1 MKRLKLL
8 GIASALVFAGAFI
21 FAQDSDFSDDFSS
34 DFGNDFG
41 SDFGDSSSS
50 SFSMTQ
56 LEVSGEAELNF
67 RAYFDDDEHTQYDPL
82 SPKEWES
89 EATPKG
95 KVNLKYSNDS
105 VSAEIKFA
113 LSKDILDEY
122 HGDVID
128 EMTLESYLGNFTV
141 QAGKMKVVWGKGDKL
156 HAIDNFNANDYTDFV
171 ISDYIDRRI
180 AEPMV
185 RVLYNVPTDVGPFSS
200 SRFEVVWTPFF
211 TPDRYAESGR
221 WVPAQVSSLTSGL
234 TSIAGQALVEQ
245 GVKARDESSPAYSEQ
260 ALYTT
265 MVSNATTLADNI
277 YPDTYKLKY
286 MQAGARFT
294 TTTGSLDWGISYY
307 AGRDKTAS
315 IDYTKMNSFVTKHLA
330 GTADDDDK
338 FIGYDFMQVF
348 GIEAAKTFGAYNF
361 RAEGAYNLTEDTD
374 GDDPAV
380 HNNSISWVAGF
391 DRDLPISEL
400 NVNFQAQGK
409 FIVHKDKIDDNGELD
424 TEDGSFRNDVKLVL
438 NISDSLA
445 HSKVKP
451 EVTAIYG
458 LQHYDLI
465 VIPKLTWYVSDG
477 LEFSALG
484 MYMASFDEDK
494 TEFPGWHNNCFAQIG
509 AKYTF

>member
-1 MKRLKLL
+1 MKKLKLL
-8 GIASALVFAGAFI
+8 GLASALAFAGALAFS
-21 FAQDSDFSDDFSS
+21 QDSDFSNDFAS
-34 DFGNDFG
+34 DFGEDFG

-56 LEVSGEAELNF
+56 LEVSGEAEMSF

-156 HAIDNFNANDYTDFV
+156 HAIDNFNANDYTDF
-171 ISDYIDRRI
+171 IIPDYIDRRL

-185 RVLYNVPTDVGPFSS
+185 RVLYNVPTDIGPFSS

-211 TPDRYAESGR
+211 TADRYASSGR
-221 WVPAQVSSLTSGL
+221 WVPAQVNALASGL
-234 TSIAGQALVEQ
+234 TSMAGEVLVTQ
-245 GVKARDESSPAYSEQ
+245 GAKARDEESPAYSEQ

-265 MVSNATTLADNI
+265 MVSNATTLSDNI
-277 YPDTYKLKY
+277 YPDTNHLKY

-294 TTTGSLDWGISYY
+294 TTTGSLDWGLSYY

-315 IDYTKMNSFVTKHLA
+315 IDYAKMGSFVDKHLA
-330 GTADDDDK
+330 GTADEDDK
-338 FIGYDFMQVF
+338 FIEYDFMQVF
-348 GIEAAKTFGAYNF
+348 GLEAAKTFGAYNF
-361 RAEGAYNLTEDTD
+361 RVEGAYNLTKDTA

-400 NVNFQAQGK
+400 NVNVQGQGK
-409 FIVHKDKIDDNGELD
+409 FILKHDKIEDNAYD
-424 TEDGSFRNDVKLVL
+424 TESSSKENDIKLVV
-438 NISDSLA
+438 NISDTLS
-445 HSKVKP
+445 HGRVKP
-451 EVTAIYG
+451 EVSAIYG
-458 LQHYDLI
+458 FQHYDLI